1 MAEDVK
7 KEKETRLKFINRT
20 HTPPKFSDALGKVF
34 NFKNKD

>member
-1 MAEDVK
+1 MAEDIK

-20 HTPPKFSDALGKVF
+20 HHKFSDAFGKVF